1 MAGERRIWDGPDSS
15 FTKRVAQAQR
25 LSVIALISY
34 LFFCKIFLSFLCA
47 IPPFLFRVGLFEC
60 VCVLSVNDKVE
71 AVY

>member
-47 IPPFLFRVGLFEC
+47 IPPFLFRVGF
-60 VCVLSVNDKVE
+60 V
-71 AVY
+71 